1 MLLQFSVENY
11 RSYKELTVFSMEASS
26 DKELPS
32 NIVDE
37 GEEKVLK
44 VATIFGANA
53 SGKSNLF
60 LAITTAILNIRLSN
74 QMQVGQPLY
83 NISPFLFD
91 EAMHNKPSKFE
102 FVFRNNGTKYI
113 YGFSATYNE
122 IFEEYLYAYK
132 SNRPTTIFERDER
145 KENEVYRFTIPSIKK
160 ELEPLTSKNTKN
172 KLFLATATEWNSK
185 ETRSAFDYF
194 ATKINTYSPVFESLL
209 PQIGPLLDSSENES
223 IKQFIKNLLKA
234 ADINIDDYIF
244 EAKELPLDEF
254 LSNIPPQLRGAILAS
269 KNPTTKN
276 IEYTINTVH
285 FVDGKAFSMNIS
297 EESEGTRNVFGIAP
311 LFKRAFES
319 TGETICIDEF
329 DKSLH
334 PELVQYLIDL
344 FNDKTINKCN
354 AQLIISTHST
364 SLLSQEHL
372 RRDQFYFTDK
382 NQETGESEL
391 YSLDDF
397 SPRKTEDIRKAYLLG
412 RYGAIPNIN
421 KGVDL

>member
-1 MLLQFSVENY
+1 MLLQFSVENF
-11 RSYKELTVFSMEASS
+11 RSYKELSVFSMEASS
-26 DKELPS
+26 DKELLS
-32 NIVDE
+32 NIVDD
-37 GEEKVLK
+37 GEDKLLK

-60 LAITTAILNIRLSN
+60 LAITSAILNIRLSN

-91 EAMHNKPSKFE
+91 ESMHNKPSKFE
-102 FVFRNNGTKYI
+102 FVFKNNGTKYI
-113 YGFSATYNE
+113 YGFSATYKE

-145 KENEVYRFTIPSIKK
+145 KEKDVYRFTLPSIKK

-185 ETRSAFDYF
+185 ETKEAFDFF
-194 ATKINTYSPVFESLL
+194 ATKINTYSSDFESLL
-209 PQIGPLLDSSENES
+209 PQVGPLLDDGKNES
-223 IKQFIKNLLKA
+223 IKHFIKNLLKA

-244 EAKELPLDEF
+244 EAKEQSLEEF
-254 LSNIPPQLRGAILAS
+254 LSSIPPQLRGAVLAS
-269 KNPTTKN
+269 MNPATKN
-276 IEYTINTVH
+276 IAYTINTVH
-285 FVDGKAFSMNIS
+285 FVDGKTYSMNIS

-319 TGETICIDEF
+319 TGEIICIDEF

-372 RRDQFYFTDK
+372 RRDQFYFIDK

-391 YSLDDF
+391 YSLDEF
-397 SPRKTEDIRKAYLLG
+397 SPRKREDIRKAYLLG

-421 KGVDL
+421 KGVNL

>member
-364 SLLSQEHL
+364 SLLSQDHL

-397 SPRKTEDIRKAYLLG
+397 SPRKREDIRKAYLLG